1 MARPAFPER
10 SRDIGDR
17 LSAISVLALYV
28 GVSSHGLNTMF
39 SKEAH
44 VVNRAQL

>member
-1 MARPAFPER
+1 MARPTFPER
-10 SRDIGDR
+10 SRDMGDR
-17 LSAISVLALYV
+17 LSAISVLALHV

-44 VVNRAQL
+44 VVNRTQL